1 MVGIEKRQ
9 KVLAMKVKFHLD
21 KKNKPQSDDGV
32 KVAYGQAKRGGYR
45 FRWYLILSL
54 VISPLLFVAYF
65 FFKTNILV
73 IAPAIITSYPVT
85 LTAKVAGVVGPIPI
99 EGGTRVEQSQTVIQ
113 LTNLEIEAQ
122 IEFIHSEL
130 LGLDVNLPS
139 DIEALH
145 LNGLAETRRNL
156 SKVQEIQKRYEEYR
170 RKGQVSDVDYAS
182 IVGMGNSLN
191 NQLNQ
196 QKLDFQNAKLAEEE
210 RALAGPVSQARRA
223 LMKDLALKRVIE
235 QGLSIKSPYTGHVVD
250 IHVVE
255 GQRVF
260 EGDELVT
267 IAKNTVPNI
276 VAYLDPKYLEDS
288 VKGANV
294 LIKFPNGSSF
304 EAEVSDSVEVV
315 SKLPSQLVSPF
326 EGQPTY
332 LKVVL
337 DFVKEPPGEYWVE
350 GMTVEARF

>member
-65 FFKTNILV
+65 FLKTNFLV
-73 IAPAIITSYPVT
+73 IAPAIVTSYPVT
-85 LTAKVAGVVGPIPI
+85 LTAKVAGIVGPIPI
-99 EGGTRVEQSQTVIQ
+99 DDGTQVERAQTAIQ

-122 IEFIHSEL
+122 IEFIHAEL
-130 LGLDVNLPS
+130 LGLKVDLPR
-139 DIEALH
+139 DMEALH
-145 LNGLAETRRNL
+145 LNGIAETRRNL
-156 SKVQEIQKRYEEYR
+156 IKVQEIQKRYEEYR

-196 QKLDFQNAKLAEEE
+196 QKLDYQSAKLAEEE
-210 RALAGPVSQARRA
+210 RELAGPVSQAKRS
-223 LMKDLALKRVIE
+223 LMKDLALKRVRE
-235 QGLSIKSPYTGHVVD
+235 QELSVKSPYAGRVVD

-267 IAKNTVPNI
+267 IAKNTVPHI
-276 VAYLDPKYLEDS
+276 VAYLDPKYLEDA
-288 VKGANV
+288 VKGANALV
-294 LIKFPNGSSF
+294 KFPNGSSF

-326 EGQPTY
+326 EGQPAY

-337 DFVKEPPGEYWVE
+337 DFITAPPEEYWVE